1 MQYTPRRKL
10 TREFKL
16 EAVRQVALSE
26 KPKAQL
32 ARELGVRVG
41 QLRTWR
47 LEFEKEAV
55 TGIAKP
61 DRSAAEDLEQLRR
74 ENAKLKM
81 EIEILKKRPST
92 SLGKRSEVRLRREES
107 TAVWRAGPCEALQ
120 VSRSGYYAA
129 RHRGPS
135 ARLQRQGDLTARIRS
150 GRCSG
155 RRAQRGCG
163 ANARWR
169 RSAAQARWKHPRER
183 RPDIGSTGAA
193 IGPPIMPCGLSRWFV
208 CGAILGRVRTL
219 RAGLPRDC
227 PRRRFNVAS
236 SVTLFASYI
245 R

>member
-1 MQYTPRRKL
+1 MEYAPRRKL

-26 KPKAQL
+26 TPKAQL

-61 DRSAAEDLEQLRR
+61 DRVAAEDLEQLRR

-107 TAVWRAGPCEALQ
+107 AAVRRAGP
-120 VSRSGYYAA
+120 VRSVAG
-129 RHRGPS
+129 
-135 ARLQRQGDLTARIRS
+135 L
-150 GRCSG
+150 
-155 RRAQRGCG
+155 AQRVLRCPAAWPQCSPPAPG
-163 ANARWR
+163 
-169 RSAAQARWKHPRER
+169 RSYGTNQDDSSHLAPL
-183 RPDIGSTGAA
+183 PPSTTSSS
-193 IGPPIMPCGLSRWFV
+193 L
-208 CGAILGRVRTL
+208 TL
-219 RAGLPRDC
+219 
-227 PRRRFNVAS
+227 
-236 SVTLFASYI
+236 
-245 R
+245 